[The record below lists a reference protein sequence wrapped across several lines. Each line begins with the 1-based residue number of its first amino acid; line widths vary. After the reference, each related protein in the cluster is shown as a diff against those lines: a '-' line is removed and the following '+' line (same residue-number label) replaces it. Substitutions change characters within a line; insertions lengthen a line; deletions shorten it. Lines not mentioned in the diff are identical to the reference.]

1 MPKNKTKDRNVFK
14 YMILT
19 TNHLKLVQT
28 PFKRFNEILG
38 GGLPLKTFI
47 GVMGA
52 AGHGKSII
60 LNELAVNAAKE
71 LNGNI
76 LVVNT
81 EEAEGLTNEMWAP
94 AMAKKYG
101 WKGEMFVEY
110 APNLIS
116 LLALH
121 GITAGIFESKAKAVK
136 GEEDE
141 EESEEPKE
149 GEKPAEGAPTSAKPV
164 KEKKPQKPGKREIRP
179 ISSDYAKSKLADY
192 IDRKNV
198 KVIIYDSFTTPFTP
212 LLAGG
217 QQNLS
222 LRNTSQAL
230 LFEAIRSILAGK
242 EVFLLSSHHITL
254 NPMDPYKTRE
264 DIEMKGG
271 KEILHTHKIVF
282 YLEQSGSRYT
292 SGVRSLYVVRHPMIP
307 DWKYFVQLLL
317 DNNGYKEVSEEEV
330 RMMMAMAKAELNERR
345 KEKERLSRQ
354 KVKLPAQQKD

>member
-1 MPKNKTKDRNVFK
+1 
-14 YMILT
+14 
-19 TNHLKLVQT
+19 LKLVQT

-47 GVMGA
+47 GIMGA

-60 LNELAVNAAKE
+60 LNELAVGAAKE

-101 WKGEMFVEY
+101 WKGELFVEY
-110 APNLIS
+110 TPNLIS
-116 LLALH
+116 LLTLH
-121 GITAGIFESKAKAVK
+121 GITAGIFESKAKGSKDNA
-136 GEEDE
+136 EDE

-149 GEKPAEGAPTSAKPV
+149 GEKPAEGAEEAKPK

-179 ISSDYAKSKLADY
+179 ISVDYAKSKLMDY

-242 EVFLLSSHHITL
+242 DVFLLSSHHITL

-292 SGVRSLYVVRHPMIP
+292 SGVRSLYIVRHPRLP
-307 DWKYFVQLLL
+307 DWKYFVQFVL
-317 DNNGYKEVSEEEV
+317 DNDGYKEVTEEEV
-330 RMMMAMAKAELNERR
+330 RMMMAMSKAELNERR

-354 KVKLPAQQKD
+354 KVKLPPSD

>member
-1 MPKNKTKDRNVFK
+1 
-14 YMILT
+14 MIISRD
-19 TNHLKLVQT
+19 HLKLVPT
-28 PFKRFNEILG
+28 PFKRLNEILG
-38 GGLPLKTFI
+38 GGLPLKTFTGI
-47 GVMGA
+47 MGA

-60 LNELAVNAAKE
+60 LNELAVSAAKE

-81 EEAEGLTNEMWAP
+81 EEAEGLTNEMWAGP
-94 AMAKKYG
+94 MAKKYG
-101 WKGEMFVEY
+101 WKGELFVEY
-110 APNLIS
+110 TPNLLS
-116 LLALH
+116 LLTLH
-121 GITAGIFESKAKAVK
+121 GITAGIFEAKAKGGK
-136 GEEDE
+136 KEDEEDE
-141 EESEEPKE
+141 DETEPPKN
-149 GEKPAEGAPTSAKPV
+149 GEKPAEGDQAKPK

-179 ISSDYAKSKLADY
+179 VSVDYAKSKLMDY
-192 IDRKNV
+192 IDHKNV

-242 EVFLLSSHHITL
+242 DVFLLSSHHITL

-292 SGVRSLYVVRHPMIP
+292 SGVRSLYIVRHPMLP

-317 DNNGYKEVSEEEV
+317 DNNGYKEINEEEV

-345 KEKERLSRQ
+345 KEKEKLARQ
-354 KVKLPAQQKD
+354 KIKLPAKPDSEE